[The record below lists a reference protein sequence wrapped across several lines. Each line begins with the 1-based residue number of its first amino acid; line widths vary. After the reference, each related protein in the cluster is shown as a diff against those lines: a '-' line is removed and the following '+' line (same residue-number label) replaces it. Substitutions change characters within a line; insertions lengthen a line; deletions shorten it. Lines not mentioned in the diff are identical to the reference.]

1 MNKQRTQLMTG
12 YQDLVDRYGVDDPL
26 VQDLKTEIDRFQQAG
41 HDANSI
47 QSGQPTSLEDAWNRH
62 SEIASL

>member
-1 MNKQRTQLMTG
+1 MSKQRSHWMTG

-26 VQDLKTEIDRFQQAG
+26 VLDLKTEIDRAPAVG
-41 HDANSI
+41 RDAKSI
-47 QSGQPTSLEDAWNRH
+47 QSHPLTSLENAWKRH